1 MKPKYQI
8 SADDTDITK
17 LIQSRLMSLT
27 ISDEIGLVSDTMT
40 LELDDRDSA
49 FVLPAFGA
57 VLDVVLGYDEL
68 FPMGKFVA
76 DEIELKTAPQ

>member
-1 MKPKYQI
+1 MKSKYQI
-8 SADDTDITK
+8 SADDTYITK
-17 LIQSRLMSLT
+17 LAQSCLMSLT
-27 ISDEIGLVSDTMT
+27 ISDKIGLVSDTMT

-57 VLDVVLGYDEL
+57 VLDVVLDDEL

-76 DEIELKTAPQ
+76 DEIEPKTAPQ

>member
-1 MKPKYQI
+1 MKPKYKI
-8 SADDTDITK
+8 IADDNDITK
-17 LIQSRLMSLT
+17 LIQSCLMSLT

-40 LELDDRDSA
+40 MELYVSDSA

-57 VLDVVLGYDEL
+57 VLDVALGYDEL

>member
-1 MKPKYQI
+1 MKSKYQI
-8 SADDTDITK
+8 SADDTYITK
-17 LIQSRLMSLT
+17 LAQSCLMSLT

>member
-1 MKPKYQI
+1 
-8 SADDTDITK
+8 
-17 LIQSRLMSLT
+17 
-27 ISDEIGLVSDTMT
+27 MT

-57 VLDVVLGYDEL
+57 VLDVALGYDEL

>member
-8 SADDTDITK
+8 SADDNDITK

-49 FVLPAFGA
+49 FALPAFGA
-57 VLDVVLGYDEL
+57 VLDPFSLQRI
-68 FPMGKFVA
+68 FQK
-76 DEIELKTAPQ
+76 Q